1 MRNTLCVGCSKGFE
15 LIDLSNLNTQ
25 DLLDFSDPTLDFV
38 HKRDENL
45 KPLAIYRIG
54 TGDSFTFLLCYE
66 GKASLYSKKRNFS
79 VCSCLTTLNGDVD
92 D

>member
-1 MRNTLCVGCSKGFE
+1 MGCSKGFE

-38 HKRDENL
+38 HKKDENL

-54 TGDSFTFLLCYE
+54 SGDSFTFLLCYE
-66 GKASLYSKKRNFS
+66 GIVSRFGHHII
-79 VCSCLTTLNGDVD
+79 CLAY
-92 D
+92 